1 MSDERRRIP
10 EFYKLSVEERFNAVH
25 ERGLVT
31 DSDFQA
37 LVTGRHT
44 LDLESADK
52 MVENVVGVIGLPL
65 GLGMN
70 LVVNDRRYV
79 VPMAIEEPSVIAALG
94 SASKLIAEHGGF
106 DAQATEP
113 ILIGQ
118 IQVVNLPDMEEA
130 KATLIKRKQDILNL
144 ANSFHPNMVARGGG
158 ARDIELFVHPLPSSG
173 KPMLVVHLLVDTR
186 DAMGANLTNGMCEGV
201 APLIE
206 SITGGEVFLRIIS
219 NLTDRSLAR
228 AQCKIPAGALGGMD
242 YTGEQ
247 VRDGI
252 VVATEFAQVDPYRAA
267 THNKG
272 IMNGVDPIAI
282 ATGNDWRAIEAG
294 AHAYAARGGRYT
306 SLTNWWVDECGHL
319 CGSIELPI
327 KVGIVGAPLR
337 SNPTAALNIRL
348 LGVKSAT
355 ELAQVMAAVGLA
367 QNFAAIRALATEG
380 IQKGHMTL
388 HARSVV
394 IAAGVPKELF
404 DEVLDLLILSNEIK
418 VWKAQQI
425 ATELQEKSTHKNE
438 ISNLNSA
445 KESSMGIGYG
455 KVVLLGEHA
464 VVYGRHAIAVPIPM
478 RIKALVEDCDE
489 GIHLM
494 IPRWGIE
501 YQFTVNPRERHSF
514 ERSAGVMLDALG
526 LSGRSMRIEVFPE
539 VPRSMGLG
547 GSAAMA
553 VAIVR
558 ALDKH
563 FRLGLSDAEVNRL
576 AFESEKVAHGT
587 PSGLDNTL
595 ACYGRPLVYRPGEPP
610 LVEPLNIKEP
620 IPIVIGMTG
629 HEGLTAKTVGRVKEA
644 WKQEQKLY
652 ERIFDQIDTL
662 VLRGVQAIQDHDMEA
677 LGKLM
682 NVCHGMLNAL
692 QVSTPELE
700 QLVDIARESGALGAK
715 LTGGGG
721 GGSIIAL
728 CDGNGTDS
736 VAAAIRAA
744 GYEAVPISVGESF
757 KDA

>member
-1 MSDERRRIP
+1 VSDDRRRIP
-10 EFYKLSVEERFNAVH
+10 EFYKLSVEERVRAVH

-31 DSDFQA
+31 GSDFRA
-37 LVTGRHT
+37 LATGKHT

-52 MVENVVGVIGLPL
+52 MVENVVGVMGLPL

-70 LVVNDRRYV
+70 LVVNGRRYV
-79 VPMAIEEPSVIAALG
+79 VPMAVEEPSVIAALS
-94 SASKLIAEHGGF
+94 SASKLMSEHGGF
-106 DAQATEP
+106 EAQATDP

-118 IQVVNLPDMEEA
+118 IQVVELPDIEAA
-130 KATLIKRKQDILNL
+130 KAALVERKQDILNL

-158 ARDIELFVHPLPSSG
+158 AREIELFVHPLPSSG

-206 SITGGEVFLRIIS
+206 SITGGKVFLRILS

-228 AQCKIPAGALGGMD
+228 AQCKIPAEALGGTD

-272 IMNGVDPIAI
+272 IMNGIDPIAI

-306 SLTNWWVDECGHL
+306 SLTNWWSDERGDL

-327 KVGIVGAPLR
+327 KVGTVGAPLK
-337 SNPTAALNIRL
+337 SNPTVALNMRL
-348 LGVKSAT
+348 LGVESAT
-355 ELAQVMAAVGLA
+355 ELAQIMAAAGLA

-394 IAAGVPKELF
+394 TAAGVPKELF
-404 DEVLDLLILSNEIK
+404 DEVLDRLILSNEIK
-418 VWKAQQI
+418 VWKAQEI
-425 ATELQEKSTHKNE
+425 ATELQKEQARTSGRPTRSRTE
-438 ISNLNSA
+438 
-445 KESSMGIGYG
+445 ESSMGVGYG

-464 VVYGRHAIAVPIPM
+464 VVYGRHAIATPVPM
-478 RIKALVEDCDE
+478 TIKAVVEDCDE

-501 YQFTVNPRERHSF
+501 YQLASNPQERRSY
-514 ERSAGVMLDALG
+514 ERPAGVMLDELG
-526 LSGRSMRIEVFPE
+526 LSGRGMRIEVFPE

-563 FRLGLSDAEVNRL
+563 FRLGLSDEEVNRL

-610 LVEPLNIKEP
+610 LVEPLNIKNP
-620 IPIVIGMTG
+620 IPAVIGMTG
-629 HEGLTAKTVGRVKEA
+629 YEGLTAKTVGRVRKA
-644 WKQEQKLY
+644 WKQEPRLY

-662 VLRGVQAIQDHDMEA
+662 VLRGVQAIQDDDLVT
-677 LGKLM
+677 LGELM
-682 NVCHGMLNAL
+682 NVCQGMLNAL

-728 CDGNGTDS
+728 CDGDTEP
-736 VAAAIRAA
+736 VVAAIRAA
-744 GYEAVPISVGESF
+744 GYQAVPVSLGETLSG
-757 KDA
+757 A